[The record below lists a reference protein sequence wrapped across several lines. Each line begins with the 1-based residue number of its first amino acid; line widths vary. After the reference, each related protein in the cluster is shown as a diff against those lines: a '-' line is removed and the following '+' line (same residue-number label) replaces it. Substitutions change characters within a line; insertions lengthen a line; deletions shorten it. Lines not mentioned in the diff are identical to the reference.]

1 MTTRHG
7 GCNCGSVRLEIWG
20 EPIRV
25 GLCHCTVCR
34 KETGGPYLAFAVF
47 PQAAVTVTGETR
59 SWADEIVH
67 RHFCPT
73 CGSRLFSVEGNGEVE
88 VRLGCLDVA
97 PTDLAP
103 TYENWVV
110 HRERWLPEVPG
121 AGQNERERNH

>member
-1 MTTRHG
+1 MTVRTG
-7 GCNCGSVRLEIWG
+7 GCNCGAVRLEIRG

-34 KETGGPYLAFAVF
+34 KETGGPYLAFVVF
-47 PQAAVTVTGETR
+47 PEAAVTAHGETR
-59 SWADEIVH
+59 SWADDFVR

-88 VRLGCLDVA
+88 VRLGCLDAA

-110 HRERWLPEVPG
+110 HRESWLPELPG
-121 AGQNERERNH
+121 AGQNERDRNA